1 MLAGAIVGLVAAPL
15 RAEPAVAGPSSAE
28 DPDLEPPVI
37 LEGATIDYPE
47 ELLLQEVPPA
57 GQVLLKLVVGVDGV
71 PAKVEVERGVHPRLD
86 ALALAAVRELRYRPA
101 RYRGVAIEV
110 LIRISID
117 IAPPDPGTSEAP
129 KSAPKDGPVGDEG
142 EGIGAPDDEE
152 SLEPAGDLGPLR
164 IRGELVEAGPR
175 TPISGAVILALPA
188 PEGLP
193 LGRIRRRIYGP
204 SESAVPAWS
213 VRAVSDAEGHFELH
227 GLPDGRVRL
236 VILSQGYERLD
247 YIESLAAK
255 EILELR
261 YYQPRLAENPYK
273 TVVRRRRGGD
283 DAVDRRSIS
292 VAEINN
298 LPGTQGDALKSIQ
311 NFPGVARSPF
321 GAGLLVI
328 RGAAP
333 SDSKIYLGYHEI
345 PQLFHFGAIS
355 SVFNSDMLAQIDF
368 MPGNFDAR
376 FGDAIGGIVNVA
388 PRKGRRDGF
397 HGYIDADLFDVGA
410 LVEGPVGKGSFALS
424 GRRSY
429 IDAVLSAALPDDAGL
444 SFTQAPRYFDYQGLF
459 DYPVGGGELSVRAF
473 GSDDRL
479 SLITKNANEQ
489 ESSGEQAGTAILFH
503 RADLVYRK
511 RQGPWDFLITPSYM
525 YQSLNGGFGDLFNF
539 TLERHEFSGRA
550 EISRALSRRSSVR
563 IGTEVQAGQ
572 YQIDAAAP
580 SFPAGSGLGETDIA
594 NIARGIGDTYAAP
607 ALYAT
612 GTVRL
617 GDRFTLLPGV
627 RAHYFARVLRKLA
640 VDPRLRF
647 SWQVG
652 DQTTLKGGV
661 GLYSQAPDIF
671 EFNPVWGNPRV
682 WLERSVHSSI
692 GIAQLFEESA
702 ISLEVTGFYKY
713 VWDRVTGSS
722 ALVFADSGIRPES
735 FANQGIGR
743 IYGGE
748 LLLRKALTGRL
759 FAWLSYTLMKSE
771 VQESPEQDWIPFAF
785 DQRHILTAIA
795 VYKLPGNWQLGGRF
809 RLVSGNPTTAR
820 TEGIFDAQT
829 GSYLPIDGPTN
840 GERLPTFHQLDLRID
855 RRWIL
860 RRAVLSLYLDVQ
872 NVYNRQNGEAWNYS
886 FDYRS
891 RALTTGLPI
900 IPSLGTRAEF

>member
-1 MLAGAIVGLVAAPL
+1 MAAPL
-15 RAEPAVAGPSSAE
+15 RAEPAAAVPSSAE
-28 DPDLEPPVI
+28 DPDLEPPFI
-37 LEGATIDYPE
+37 LKGATIDYPE
-47 ELLLQEVPPA
+47 DLLLEDPAPSGEV
-57 GQVLLKLVVGVDGV
+57 QLKLVVGVDGV
-71 PAKVEVERGVHPRLD
+71 PAKVEVLRGVHPRLD
-86 ALALAAVRELRYRPA
+86 ELALAAVRELRYRPA
-101 RYRGVAIEV
+101 RYRGAVIEA
-110 LIRISID
+110 LIRISIE
-117 IAPPDPGTSEAP
+117 IAPPDLTTANEGENGAEKGEPRGAQEGTSDNDQS
-129 KSAPKDGPVGDEG
+129 SAPSG
-142 EGIGAPDDEE
+142 E
-152 SLEPAGDLGPLR
+152 LGPLR

-193 LGRIRRRIYGP
+193 LGRIRRRIYDA
-204 SESAVPAWS
+204 SEGAVPAWT
-213 VRAVSDAEGHFELH
+213 VRAVSDEEGRFELR
-227 GLPDGRVRL
+227 GLPDGRFRL

-247 YIESLAAK
+247 YIEVLAAK

-261 YYQPRLAENPYK
+261 YYQPRLDENPYK

-410 LVEGPVGKGSFALS
+410 LVEGPVGEGSFALS

-459 DYPVGGGELSVRAF
+459 DYPVGGGELSLRAF

-479 SLITKNANEQ
+479 SLITKSANE
-489 ESSGEQAGTAILFH
+489 EASSADQAGTAILFH
-503 RADLVYRK
+503 RADVVYRK
-511 RQGPWDFLITPSYM
+511 RDGPWDFLITPSYM
-525 YQSLNGGFGDLFNF
+525 YQSLSGGFGDLFNF

-563 IGTEVQAGQ
+563 IGTEVQAGH

-594 NIARGIGDTYAAP
+594 NIARGTGDTYASP

-627 RAHYFARVLRKLA
+627 RAHYYARVLRKLA

-682 WLERSVHSSI
+682 WLERSVHNSF
-692 GIAQLFEESA
+692 GVAQLFEESA

-771 VQESPEQDWIPFAF
+771 VQESPEQDWIPFGF
-785 DQRHILTAIA
+785 DQRHIFTAIA

-809 RLVSGNPTTAR
+809 RLVSGNPTTGR
-820 TEGIFDAQT
+820 TDGIFDAQT

-860 RRAVLSLYLDVQ
+860 RRAIISLYLDVQ